1 MRGRS
6 MRPNRETGPPINVVL
21 DRDSRER
28 RCGVVGL
35 LQLDAEYIQQA
46 SELTGM
52 SRGKTNVER
61 RFRKRISET
70 NRLDKSPK
78 GRFRTVDGT

>member
-1 MRGRS
+1 

-35 LQLDAEYIQQA
+35 PQLDAEYILQA
-46 SELTGM
+46 SELMGM
-52 SRGKTNVER
+52 FGGKMNVER
-61 RFRKRISET
+61 RFQKRMSET
-70 NRLDKSPK
+70 NRLDEVRRK
-78 GRFRTVDGT
+78 VDSEL